1 MQALKEKLTVQ
12 TSWWLQECDND
23 TWWLIIRTSSNTIL
37 DHPLSLDLQIM
48 NVPVE
53 PAESEDI
60 PVGLLC
66 LLVGFCGI
74 ASGVMQSNLF

>member
-1 MQALKEKLTVQ
+1 MT
-12 TSWWLQECDND
+12 TH
-23 TWWLIIRTSSNTIL
+23 TWRLIIRTSSNTIL

-48 NVPVE
+48 DVPVE